1 MAWAPRG
8 SGTHLIPLERSSVPA
23 AGRADTPLL
32 VLVQSHGVLVHTAMA
47 TYVPSP
53 AVTTRGVELA
63 ESHGS
68 VAKMDALSPVM
79 RQKPHGRASQVTGED
94 NGRGTYQSH

>member
-1 MAWAPRG
+1 MAWAPRR
-8 SGTHLIPLERSSVPA
+8 SGTHLIPLERSVRA

-32 VLVQSHGVLVHTAMA
+32 VLSQSHGVLVHTAMT
-47 TYVPSP
+47 TYMSSP
-53 AVTTRGVELA
+53 AMIARGVELS

-79 RQKPHGRASQVTGED
+79 RQKPHGRAS
-94 NGRGTYQSH
+94 